1 MADVLIN
8 HPYFGSMWLS
18 NCYITDGWIVG
29 DVWDDSEVGDWSLPD
44 DYTGEWQT
52 YGFPIS
58 CIRKDPCNLLENKE
72 GGDAGQQDA
81 RLRPKTRAAN

>member
-1 MADVLIN
+1 
-8 HPYFGSMWLS
+8 MWLS

-81 RLRPKTRAAN
+81 RLSREHDKSTSNRKLKAERKRK